1 MITSNQLTVTLDV
14 STMGVTFN
22 SGLTTVNAN
31 SYLTNQFVVQPTA
44 NLLVNQTMW
53 VVFQSTGGTV
63 TTQELMLAMRTVTPL
78 TETQDVENGTVTP
91 TTATQEYYTQIPQ
104 AIMQNPG
111 IWSFSLAI
119 REQDD
124 TSSDTFTQIDTSTV
138 YNFTV
143 LSSLIG
149 AGAGGTTPNTFDI
162 ANLYETALGTVN
174 EAQGYAE
181 NAQTYAEQA
190 QGYAQ
195 ELSGAIGEIDGF
207 QQQLDNIVD
216 GTTPVAEALNA
227 QNATT
232 AQTAQTANT
241 ANSAQTSATAQ
252 FAYEAGKATNDGD
265 GNNIAEKYATNTNLA
280 LKQNITDQTL
290 NTTDKTIVGAINEN
304 ATAIAGLQQDFVNE
318 DHFKG
323 FAQTA
328 EDVQAITANL
338 NDFAY
343 CIATGTIWTYGAS
356 GWTNSN
362 EPYPSDATPLSNTTP
377 LQDGTATA
385 GQSTSAARG
394 DHVHPTDTSRASAT
408 DLADHV
414 NDLNNPHEVTA
425 AQVGAYV
432 KPSGGIP
439 ETDLST
445 AVQNKLN
452 DTYTLPVASETQLG
466 GVKPV
471 AKTSEMTQ
479 NVGIDSAGALW
490 TNGGGIEQNAL
501 ISRVDALPET
511 VDSSTPDIL
520 AVGYEEN
527 TQFYLKLSPI
537 TALTA
542 TPSTISLENMNGSSW
557 SDQTATV
564 TMSGGDGS
572 PYEFS
577 LSRGTIPEEL
587 AFTQTSE
594 GNVCTISLTCDANK
608 ALISATTYSAT
619 LTCTC
624 GTQTVEVPI
633 ELLVRSCLT
642 GDTLITMANGTRKRL
657 DEIKVGDKVLSFNP
671 STGLLQ
677 PDLVYSADS
686 HLTKTHDHYDR
697 YEFDDGT
704 VIKVVHRH
712 RFYNVDKQR
721 MLHLDCWEI
730 GDRAFKQNG
739 STVRLV
745 KAQPHYEDVETLH
758 YTIFT
763 ENQNYF
769 ANGLLSGNRFT
780 KKLSKGVE

>member
-53 VVFQSTGGTV
+53 VVFQSTGETV
-63 TTQELMLAMRTVTPL
+63 TTQELMLAMREVTPL

-124 TSSDTFTQIDTSTV
+124 TSTDEFTQIDTSTV

-143 LSSLIG
+143 LNSLIG
-149 AGAGGTTPNTFDI
+149 AGAGGTTPNTVDI
-162 ANLYETALGTVN
+162 ANLYKTALGTVN

-216 GTTPVAEALNA
+216 GTTPVAEA
-227 QNATT
+227 
-232 AQTAQTANT
+232 
-241 ANSAQTSATAQ
+241 
-252 FAYEAGKATNDGD
+252 GKATNDGD
-265 GNNIAEKYATNTNLA
+265 GNNIATTYATNTNLA

-290 NTTDKTIVGAINEN
+290 NTTAKTIVGAINEN
-304 ATAIAGLQQDFVNE
+304 ATAIAGLKQDFVNE

-323 FAQTA
+323 FAQTV

-338 NDFAY
+338 HDFAY

-408 DLADHV
+408 DLAAHV

-425 AQVGAYV
+425 EQVGAYV

-445 AVQNKLN
+445 AVQ
-452 DTYTLPVASETQLG
+452 Q
-466 GVKPV
+466 
-471 AKTSEMTQ
+471 
-479 NVGIDSAGALW
+479 ALW
-490 TNGGGIEQNAL
+490 TNNSIVLTSDTGTLTSEQLETLTASYGNFIQYGANVYNYNYTDGNNRVYSVQRSINDSDSTTDVIGYFGNVQVDMTSGAYQIYTFTVNNVTANPTLSGSEAELTGLEVGGTKYA
-501 ISRVDALPET
+501 VVT
-511 VDSSTPDIL
+511 KTYVDSLVGDI
-520 AVGYEEN
+520 N
-527 TQFYLKLSPI
+527 
-537 TALTA
+537 TALTD
-542 TPSTISLENMNGSSW
+542 IL
-557 SDQTATV
+557 
-564 TMSGGDGS
+564 
-572 PYEFS
+572 
-577 LSRGTIPEEL
+577 
-587 AFTQTSE
+587 
-594 GNVCTISLTCDANK
+594 
-608 ALISATTYSAT
+608 
-619 LTCTC
+619 
-624 GTQTVEVPI
+624 
-633 ELLVRSCLT
+633 
-642 GDTLITMANGTRKRL
+642 
-657 DEIKVGDKVLSFNP
+657 
-671 STGLLQ
+671 
-677 PDLVYSADS
+677 
-686 HLTKTHDHYDR
+686 
-697 YEFDDGT
+697 
-704 VIKVVHRH
+704 
-712 RFYNVDKQR
+712 
-721 MLHLDCWEI
+721 
-730 GDRAFKQNG
+730 
-739 STVRLV
+739 
-745 KAQPHYEDVETLH
+745 
-758 YTIFT
+758 
-763 ENQNYF
+763 
-769 ANGLLSGNRFT
+769 
-780 KKLSKGVE
+780 GV